1 MKTAW
6 VQDTTGLLIPD
17 WVADEEERKRK
28 RTMAVDLFSGCGGFS
43 LGAMQAG
50 MNVVAMVEWNT
61 TAVLTYCAN
70 LCRWGHMQFHFLT
83 SKDEE
88 RMEKAIQKEWKVEQK
103 TASQMK
109 FCFAGD
115 GWISTQPGVAGVK
128 HVIVGDIRL
137 LKGEQLLKWI
147 GLERGE
153 LGCIFGSPPCQG
165 FSRANINRYTDDPR
179 NDLCFEFARL
189 IVECL
194 PKAMML
200 ENVPDFAKS
209 PQCARFI
216 RILQDGGFE
225 GVEAFERL
233 MEKHPTAIPGTA
245 RRTKTRIRKTKG
257 GEIKQLDEQS
267 LLTIGGQNEHAKS

>member
-1 MKTAW
+1 MMKTAW
-6 VQDTTGLLIPD
+6 IQDTAGLLIPE
-17 WVADEEERKRK
+17 WVAAEEERKRK
-28 RTMAVDLFSGCGGFS
+28 CTMAVDLFAGCGGFS
-43 LGAMQAG
+43 CGAMQG
-50 MNVVAMVEWNT
+50 GLNVVAMVEWNT

-70 LCRWGHMQFHFLT
+70 LCRWGNMQFHFMT
-83 SKDEE
+83 PQDEQ
-88 RMEKAIQKEWKVEQK
+88 RMEKAIQKEWKMEQK
-103 TASQMK
+103 NANQMK

-115 GWISTQPGVAGVK
+115 GWIANEPNIPGVK

-137 LKGEQLLKWI
+137 LKGEQLLRWI

-165 FSRANINRYTDDPR
+165 FSAANINRHTADPR

-194 PKAMML
+194 PKTMML

-233 MEKHPTAIPGTA
+233 MEKHPSAMPATV
-245 RRTKTRIRKTKG
+245 RRTKTRVQKT
-257 GEIKQLDEQS
+257 Q
-267 LLTIGGQNEHAKS
+267 AKENDNA